1 MTFKRLISGTVTAL
15 VFSVVAAAPVAAQK
29 APAKKT
35 AKTTSPCKGLS
46 ESSCKGNKV
55 CGWIVPKKKVD
66 KRGRKLKPYC
76 RKVAGIAKKK
86 KTAAT
91 PKKK

>member
-1 MTFKRLISGTVTAL
+1 MITFNRLTSAAVAAL
-15 VFSVVAAAPVAAQK
+15 AFGVMAAAPVAAQK

-35 AKTTSPCKGLS
+35 AKVKSPCQGLS
-46 ESSCKGNKV
+46 ATSCKANKA

-66 KRGRKLKPYC
+66 KRGRKLKAYC
-76 RKVAGIAKKK
+76 RKVAGVAKKK
-86 KTAAT
+86 AAT